1 MKAAFTRAFNKDGH
15 MLHYSVASVSK
26 KAARRSTVDSQ
37 SDYAYSDM
45 ENEGAVEPELD
56 SESDEELS
64 SNPAIKVRK
73 GSESSQ
79 NGTSSKKGKQKMGS
93 QGNGAKKKR
102 TKS

>member
-1 MKAAFTRAFNKDGH
+1 MS
-15 MLHYSVASVSK
+15 HYTVASVSK

-37 SDYAYSDM
+37 SDYGDM
-45 ENEGAVEPELD
+45 ENEGAMEPD

-64 SNPAIKVRK
+64 SNPVIKVRK

-79 NGTSSKKGKQKMGS
+79 NGGSKKGKQKMGS
-93 QGNGAKKKR
+93 QGNGTKKKR

>member
-1 MKAAFTRAFNKDGH
+1 MS
-15 MLHYSVASVSK
+15 HYTVASVSK

-37 SDYAYSDM
+37 SDYAYDDM

-64 SNPAIKVRK
+64 SNPVIKVRK

-79 NGTSSKKGKQKMGS
+79 NGGSKKGKQKMGS
-93 QGNGAKKKR
+93 QGNGTKKKR

>member
-1 MKAAFTRAFNKDGH
+1 MS
-15 MLHYSVASVSK
+15 HYTVASVSK

-37 SDYAYSDM
+37 SDYAYDDM

-64 SNPAIKVRK
+64 SNPVVKVRK

-79 NGTSSKKGKQKMGS
+79 NGGSKKGKQKMGS

>member
-1 MKAAFTRAFNKDGH
+1 MS
-15 MLHYSVASVSK
+15 HYTVASVSK

-37 SDYAYSDM
+37 SDYAYGDM
-45 ENEGAVEPELD
+45 ENEGTMEPD

-64 SNPAIKVRK
+64 SNPVIKVRK

-79 NGTSSKKGKQKMGS
+79 NGGSKKGKQKMGS
-93 QGNGAKKKR
+93 QGNGTKKKR

>member
-1 MKAAFTRAFNKDGH
+1 MS
-15 MLHYSVASVSK
+15 HYTVASVSK

-37 SDYAYSDM
+37 SDYAYGDM
-45 ENEGAVEPELD
+45 ENEGAMEPD

-64 SNPAIKVRK
+64 SNPVIKVRK

-79 NGTSSKKGKQKMGS
+79 NGGSKKGKQKMGS
-93 QGNGAKKKR
+93 QGNGTKKKR

>member
-1 MKAAFTRAFNKDGH
+1 MS
-15 MLHYSVASVSK
+15 HYSVMSVSK

-37 SDYAYSDM
+37 SDYAYGDM
-45 ENEGAVEPELD
+45 ENEGTVEPELD

-64 SNPAIKVRK
+64 SNPVIKVRK

-79 NGTSSKKGKQKMGS
+79 NGSSSKKGKQKMGS
-93 QGNGAKKKR
+93 QGNGIKKKR